1 MIRRYRLMTRAIPFL
16 LIALIATG
24 CSDSEKTADSNIY
37 ELSRNGVLFS
47 WSSPMQSNYEGCSAF
62 FFKVTNRGASDLESI
77 AVNLLP
83 SGPSFSML
91 KIGVGQS
98 KIKSFDCVTNVSP
111 EGSTLSVFYN
121 SKDNLVGEVF
131 EEFIDTRGP
140 SESSE

>member
-1 MIRRYRLMTRAIPFL
+1 MTRVIPFL
-16 LIALIATG
+16 LIAFIATG
-24 CSDSEKTADSNIY
+24 CSASEKTANSNTY

-47 WSSPMQSNYEGCSAF
+47 WSSPIQSNYEGCSAF
-62 FFKVTNRGASDLESI
+62 FFKVTNRGASDLVS
-77 AVNLLP
+77 VTVDLMP
-83 SGPSFSML
+83 SGPSFSFS

-98 KIKSFDCVTNVSP
+98 KVKNFDCVTSVSP

-140 SESSE
+140 

>member
-1 MIRRYRLMTRAIPFL
+1 MMTRRYRFMIRAIPFL
-16 LIALIATG
+16 LIVLISSG
-24 CSDSEKTADSNIY
+24 CSASQKATDSNIY

-47 WSSPMQSNYEGCSAF
+47 WSSPIQSNYEGCSVF

-77 AVNLLP
+77 AVNLIP
-83 SGPSFSML
+83 SGPSFTLS

-98 KIKSFDCVTNVSP
+98 KVKNFDCVTSVSP

-140 SESSE
+140 